1 MNIIALPLA
10 FITTYLLYPA
20 FITKMDR
27 LNTHQSVSEYSLE
40 EFKSKK
46 KTPTMGGI
54 LFVLMP
60 LVIALILQPLTFT
73 KLNMGIVYLT
83 YLGYGLIGFWDDY
96 KIVVEK
102 NNAGLKASHKFLAQL
117 VLAIVVYV
125 LYSSFATSL
134 ITVPFMANPL
144 DFGWLYVLLVFFMF
158 TGTSNAV
165 NITDG
170 MDGLAG
176 GTSVIALLG
185 FFALTIQSGNLALA
199 NFILMVLGSLAAYLT
214 YNLHPAK
221 IIMGDTGSLA
231 LGGLLA
237 VIAMV
242 LKQEILL
249 IVFGGVF
256 VYETLCVMIQIGS
269 VKLFKR
275 RVFKYTPIHYSFTL
289 SGWKET
295 HVVYFFWLLGLICA
309 LIGLFLGGVL

>member
-10 FITTYLLYPA
+10 FVVTFLLYPA
-20 FITKMDR
+20 FIAQMDR

-40 EFKSKK
+40 AFKTKK

-54 LFVLMP
+54 LFVLIP
-60 LVIALILQPLTFT
+60 LILALILQPKTFT
-73 KLNMGIVYLT
+73 SLSMGVVYLT

-117 VLAIVVYV
+117 VLAVVVY
-125 LYSSFATSL
+125 LIYSSFANNL
-134 ITVPFMANPL
+134 ISIPFIANPI
-144 DFGWLYVLLVFFMF
+144 DFGWFYILLVLIMF

-165 NITDG
+165 NLTDG

-176 GTSVIALLG
+176 GTMVIALLG
-185 FFALTIQSGNLALA
+185 FFALTMRVNFLPLA
-199 NFILMVLGSLAAYLT
+199 NFILLVLGSLAAYLT

-242 LKQEILL
+242 LKAEILL

-295 HVVYFFWLLGLICA
+295 QVVAFFWVLGLLCA
-309 LIGLFLGGVL
+309 LVGLILSGVL

>member
-1 MNIIALPLA
+1 MNILPLFLS
-10 FITTYLLYPA
+10 FILTALLYPV
-20 FITKMDR
+20 FIKQMDR
-27 LNTHQSVSEYSLE
+27 LNTHQNVSVYSLE
-40 EFKSKK
+40 QFKSKK
-46 KTPTMGGI
+46 KTPTMGGV
-54 LFVLMP
+54 LFVLIP
-60 LVIALILQPLTFT
+60 LILALIIQPRSFLDL
-73 KLNMGIVYLT
+73 KMGVVYLT

-102 NNAGLKASHKFLAQL
+102 NNDGLKASHKFIAQL
-117 VLAIVVYV
+117 ILAVLVY
-125 LYSSFATSL
+125 LIYRSFASSL
-134 ITVPFMANPL
+134 IAIPFLANPL
-144 DFGWLYVLLVFFMF
+144 DLGWLYMVLVFIMF
-158 TGTSNAV
+158 TGASNGV

-176 GTSVIALLG
+176 GTVLIALVG
-185 FFALTIQSGNLALA
+185 FFALSYQSAYTPLVNL
-199 NFILMVLGSLAAYLT
+199 ILLVMGSLSAYLV

-231 LGGLLA
+231 LGALLA

-249 IVFGGVF
+249 VVFGAVF

-295 HVVYFFWLLGLICA
+295 RVVYFFWLIGVVFMIL
-309 LIGLFLGGVL
+309 GLFLGAIL